1 MAKQINVCVGGV
13 VKKVSKVPACIGG
26 VVKEMKKGVCGV
38 GGVVKEFYAAGF
50 TIFDY
55 GENPYNIRTVNEHAD
70 NFASVNSDCLSIS
83 SYKCY
88 SESARYPFTCD
99 SMSDLTSLDEYT
111 YLKIVADSAF
121 FTTSYST
128 GFVFGSRKGT
138 VVAWSKNFT
147 VDDDTASIQT
157 GYYTLTSTNKTNFD
171 TYYASYG
178 APKINTQWFY
188 ATTTS
193 DGEFHYSSYKDFN
206 VYSISLVTS
215 KG

>member
-1 MAKQINVCVGGV
+1 MAKQINACIGGVIKTITQPYACVGGV
-13 VKKVSKVPACIGG
+13 VHKINEGYGCIGG
-26 VVKEMKKGVCGV
+26 VI
-38 GGVVKEFYAAGF
+38 KEFFSAGF

-55 GENPYNIRTVNEHAD
+55 GENPYNIRTVTEYAD

-83 SYKCY
+83 EYKCY

-99 SMSDLTSLDEYT
+99 TMSELTSLDEYT
-111 YLKIVADSAF
+111 YMKIVADSAF
-121 FTTSYST
+121 FSASHYT
-128 GFVFGSRKGT
+128 GFVFGASKGT
-138 VVAWSKNFT
+138 VVARSKDFT
-147 VDDDTASIQT
+147 IDDDTASIQT

-178 APKINTQWFY
+178 APKIRTQWFY
-188 ATTTS
+188 NTTTS
-193 DGEFHYSSYKDFN
+193 DGEFYYSSYLDFN